1 MGEAHELS
9 GRRVF
14 VVEDETLVAAMIEA
28 MVEEL
33 GAVVIGSETRIADAL
48 SFIDSRHGDI
58 DIALLDLNLGEG
70 RSYDIAQAVS
80 RHDIPIVFSTGYT
93 DGAIDEPWRNR
104 PLLSK
109 PFRLA
114 DLEGALARAL
124 AARVL

>member
-1 MGEAHELS
+1 MGVTHELS

-33 GAVVIGSETRIADAL
+33 GAVVIGSETRIGDAL
-48 SFIDSRHGDI
+48 SFIDRRHGEI

-80 RHDIPIVFSTGYT
+80 GHGIPIVFSTGYT

-109 PFRLA
+109 PFRLV
-114 DLEGALARAL
+114 DLQGALASAL
-124 AARVL
+124 AARVP

>member
-1 MGEAHELS
+1 MGETQELS

-33 GAVVIGSETRIADAL
+33 GAVVIGTETRIADAL
-48 SFIDSRHGDI
+48 SFIASRHGEI
-58 DIALLDLNLGEG
+58 DVALLDLNLGEG

-80 RHDIPIVFSTGYT
+80 GHGIPLVFSTGYT
-93 DGAIDEPWRNR
+93 DGAIEDPWRDR

-109 PFRLA
+109 PFRLV

-124 AARVL
+124 AARGA